1 MQNIDYIRKI
11 DSLSDML
18 AILIVEQESYAY
30 IDKLSNAP
38 SKDLALLYLREALRD
53 LHSLSNKE
61 RFENPKIQEEISKL
75 KSNLSNIEKGIELLH
90 AKDDKKELREFV
102 SMVAAKALTKAM
114 RLKEDQSKMV
124 SNKNE

>member
-53 LHSLSNKE
+53 LYSLSSKG
-61 RFENPKIQEEISKL
+61 FENPKIQEEISKL
-75 KSNLSNIEKGIELLH
+75 KSNLNNIEKGIELLH

-102 SMVAAKALTKAM
+102 SIVAAKALTKAM